1 MGFVKRWDVDD
12 IQRQINACAAQ
23 VQSPYNDGFTA
34 WYCKQDLLR
43 VKYQIDELLR
53 TAPQFAGESEFV
65 EELEKTIVW
74 KRLKQKEL

>member
-12 IQRQINACAAQ
+12 IQRQIKACAAQ

-53 TAPQFAGESEFV
+53 TAPQFAGEQEFI